1 MSLSEGIYNVFPKSW
16 EEYVE
21 IHGPRY
27 EKVTGRDRE
36 DLYNNAYQRQ
46 KYERELER
54 RDNQATAAKLTKGFG
69 VQNTI
74 AAASNELAGIASLV
88 GVIDGP
94 GGITMEGVYEALRTP
109 YQYNK
114 EAIEQAGIAL
124 TEDGDRVVQDFI
136 EQNALT
142 SVAGQAA
149 VIVPELII
157 GFNQVPDLAR
167 QVSRLIKKRQTGQA
181 LTAAENA
188 ELLNGIKQ
196 LDEFKLAGSIDAT
209 RPTKIDV
216 PTDPN
221 VGFMSKT
228 DEFRGFKKYQ
238 GSDFTGKK
246 VAKTIRKDQQ
256 GKYVVGQRET
266 GENVLANKEQIKEV
280 QKMFK
285 DGAFLKDI
293 QKKTGLG
300 EIAVQKIIGG
310 AGKGDAAMRAARKK
324 EAMSFIGT
332 KEKNLIEKIKRG
344 EVYNL
349 VESNKKNIIEKYD
362 NIENLPKDD
371 FISLLNSIRQAIQMD
386 KKAKGLYSTPNFMKL
401 LEDNGIKTY
410 RGMFDPKYAL
420 GSELNKALKITK
432 LTRDPV
438 KGGGQGGTFLFFK
451 PPTKLQLEKIKK
463 IIDADRAPTIRPE
476 IAQRVLNFL
485 DNPTVLSYLNKSK
498 LPPLEVMMKQFP
510 GLTDSQIAASM
521 VQLINR
527 LDNAKPFRIPDRGG
541 ALTQEFSKIRKN
553 SKRSQKLIDQM
564 QITKEGFNAYKRAH
578 YKLMADKMDKALNR
592 TSSHITSLRPNG
604 QKVLSKYG
612 VVADIHE
619 PASVTAAARADIP
632 SFANFVVVQTPDLNR
647 KILRQTQGQLSRRL
661 QAIIENPKSFK
672 KEMDA
677 YNASM
682 RKLIKENPKLE
693 GQLVFIREADD
704 VKNQFTPE
712 RLDELRDKY
721 GMNLVAEAKAAGFSL
736 EIPKNAIP
744 IEELISETPE
754 AIEMINRFKQ
764 GFEEG
769 GRVTDEI
776 QDRRDAGREYD
787 NGRFVVSDLQE
798 LDSVKALQQQIKQMY
813 ESEIVTGV
821 RDATEKK
828 FEEIQEDAKRNLR
841 TERPVKFKAS
851 ELPNVAR
858 EFVFKPVGALMTA
871 PAVGAL
877 NSIEATY
884 NFLRQGEEN
893 DVDMKQK
900 FPNTYKLFDY
910 YTSGIGA
917 TPEDQTYI
925 GFIDESIRAVQK
937 GSQNLGYGI
946 LDLAYSVPDFA
957 FETDLQER
965 LQAEYD
971 KHAFADPETFLGNAG
986 AIMVEFGVPSTT
998 MFKFLNFVRKGIKA
1012 RTGVNLAATST
1023 YGMKGAEK
1031 AKTAISNVAKRVG
1044 IVAPSAF
1051 AGEFVGGSRYNTL
1064 TRMDPEDPLFLDEAL
1079 GYNYIDTTGLSGKE
1093 RTIADLKNRVRFGT
1107 EGALVAGMFPLLGP
1121 ALAKVTKNGVIKPSA
1136 YIAGKGLQ
1144 AANFLAIKP
1153 VSYLLARTPGV
1164 AQAGQL
1170 GAQALGVGA
1179 SFLGKDILARAALG
1193 VMGTPTAKQL
1203 PDFKD
1208 WRMFSVT
1215 SSDPLERNIK
1225 RFDNFLAYFRDT
1237 ANQTADRFFIT
1248 GQTSRKIKA
1257 TSRKIEKQLD
1267 IIEKRAYDLAR
1278 GFLKDY
1284 NTGTT
1289 SPAKQQYYL
1298 DQVLAYM
1305 RGQVKAADLPDMLKE
1320 PAEALNKTFMEIKR
1334 DFADVLPEKS
1344 GMREFLESNLR
1355 QYMRASFAS
1364 FTNPLY
1370 KPDKQVFNKAVDFMV
1385 DRINRNESMVEAAV
1399 RQSNQP
1405 TDVAIRDFAK
1415 RSVESILE
1423 RGKSEG
1429 KDPIDALNYI
1439 ARTNLKLDDLV
1450 IQTGEE
1456 LPKAIRELL
1465 GEEKSL
1471 RASVMTTAS
1480 DLASQTANVQMYDRL
1495 ADLGLKERWLY
1506 TSADE
1511 AVAAG
1516 IADPKKIGPRLPGLG
1531 KLNSPISNLYG
1542 GKEVVESIV
1551 NTAGPL
1557 DTLLKN
1563 GLYQNLIAYKAMVQT
1578 GKTVFSPATQTR
1590 NFGSAGFFPLQSGH
1604 IGGSASVTDAF
1615 KIILDDVFGAGK
1627 VADEQQ
1633 LIDRITR
1640 KVELG
1645 VLDENVVVSELK
1657 DILQDVKRGNLKTL
1671 SKFSERVDNTK
1682 LSDVATRLYAGGDNV
1697 WKWYGHE
1704 FVMSQ
1709 IKNGF
1714 KNVDDVAEQYKRTFG
1729 PTINPKNLQEGIE
1742 QYAATLIRETYP
1754 TYSKVPKLIQTIRR
1768 IPFIGN
1774 FVSFPAEILR
1784 TTFATTGYAMKHI
1797 ASDNP
1802 TLRELGYRT
1811 LMGQFLTYGGIGAGT
1826 TYLGQAMTNVT
1837 TEQINDIKQYFVP
1850 EFMRFSDLVPM
1861 TNIEDGVVKVFDNSR
1876 YFPYDLITSTVGNAI
1891 NRASRPGEKLD
1902 PDQIETDMFK
1912 DIYNYTGPFA
1922 DLAGGTLFG
1931 VSIGYEPALDFLRGG
1946 KTKTGS
1952 AIYSKSDTTLEKFD
1966 KMFAHTFETIN
1977 PGFVRT
1983 LTNLYRGAAGLLTGT
1998 GQPIKMTDEVF
2009 KLFGGSTVTID
2020 IPGSFRYQIGELKSS
2035 FREPKVA
2042 EGFFR
2047 PDFRTG
2053 AQLVRE
2059 YNEQNEEAFREQYE
2073 FFKIVRAARRNKFI
2087 SDGDIIKLL
2096 VDRVGKRTA
2105 VNIINGR
2112 FTPLSYSEEAL
2123 RGRYE
2128 NVKRGNPKM
2137 KIDITEYLPF
2147 GKLTDVKVKWMQMTF
2162 EDYERELKEPEQRQ
2176 QTSQVTQPA
2185 PAAEQEPQTPEL
2197 AETPAAIP
2205 GPPPVASVPNPATG
2219 LTPVESSLLSREEQ
2233 LIRQRQRGL
2242 A

>member
-16 EEYVE
+16 EEYVDR
-21 IHGPRY
+21 HGPRY

-36 DLYNNAYQRQ
+36 DLYNNEYQRQ
-46 KYERELER
+46 RFERELER
-54 RDNQATAAKLTKGFG
+54 RGNQAIAARLTEGFG

-74 AAASNELAGIASLV
+74 AAAANELAGIASLV

-94 GGITMEGVYEALRTP
+94 GGITMDDVYEALRTP

-114 EAIEQAGIAL
+114 EAIEQSGIAL
-124 TEDGDRVVQDFI
+124 TEEGDRVVQDFI

-188 ELLNGIKQ
+188 ELLKGIKE
-196 LDEFKLAGSIDAT
+196 LDEFKLPRSNIGAISKTGDFTDVPDVRMAPDAT
-209 RPTKIDV
+209 TLIRGRNISTSEANKAAEMYTKGKTKTWSDLTKSQRDSILDKRNPRLNLDTGKVIPYVGRQVDEQPVYGGDRDIDKAFTLEADKAAAYHSAGTKKYSDYKPQKVVDGKQTVTGTDSQHYIRKNYMRDGKFRGENKMPPKAKQEELKDYAARMHRNYTERFGTEPTLSELHVWAFGGRPVRGYNHERIIRALKREGFAFNTNETLAARASRKLTTGTPPYEDAYDLVVRNLRKAGVKDPSKQIVRGHSLREIYFGYVPEEIRLGLVRPKQLLTAGQNIRHIHYENAVISAYMKKLDLKTLEDKIINGKKLFPEEKTKLRDIYFSVFGKEKKFPKSFLKAYQSAMKGINKELNNVDNLMKQ
-216 PTDPN
+216 DN
-221 VGFMSKT
+221 VGSTFF
-228 DEFRGFKKYQ
+228 DPYQ
-238 GSDFTGKK
+238 GRVRQFGAAVSDPP
-246 VAKTIRKDQQ
+246 
-256 GKYVVGQRET
+256 
-266 GENVLANKEQIKEV
+266 
-280 QKMFK
+280 
-285 DGAFLKDI
+285 
-293 QKKTGLG
+293 
-300 EIAVQKIIGG
+300 
-310 AGKGDAAMRAARKK
+310 RAADIIRAVKDTKK
-324 EAMSFIGT
+324 
-332 KEKNLIEKIKRG
+332 
-344 EVYNL
+344 
-349 VESNKKNIIEKYD
+349 D
-362 NIENLPKDD
+362 
-371 FISLLNSIRQAIQMD
+371 
-386 KKAKGLYSTPNFMKL
+386 KGLP
-401 LEDNGIKTY
+401 
-410 RGMFDPKYAL
+410 
-420 GSELNKALKITK
+420 ELPLK
-432 LTRDPV
+432 
-438 KGGGQGGTFLFFK
+438 KGGG
-451 PPTKLQLEKIKK
+451 
-463 IIDADRAPTIRPE
+463 
-476 IAQRVLNFL
+476 
-485 DNPTVLSYLNKSK
+485 
-498 LPPLEVMMKQFP
+498 
-510 GLTDSQIAASM
+510 
-521 VQLINR
+521 
-527 LDNAKPFRIPDRGG
+527 
-541 ALTQEFSKIRKN
+541 
-553 SKRSQKLIDQM
+553 
-564 QITKEGFNAYKRAH
+564 
-578 YKLMADKMDKALNR
+578 
-592 TSSHITSLRPNG
+592 
-604 QKVLSKYG
+604 
-612 VVADIHE
+612 VA
-619 PASVTAAARADIP
+619 
-632 SFANFVVVQTPDLNR
+632 
-647 KILRQTQGQLSRRL
+647 
-661 QAIIENPKSFK
+661 
-672 KEMDA
+672 
-677 YNASM
+677 
-682 RKLIKENPKLE
+682 
-693 GQLVFIREADD
+693 
-704 VKNQFTPE
+704 
-712 RLDELRDKY
+712 
-721 GMNLVAEAKAAGFSL
+721 
-736 EIPKNAIP
+736 
-744 IEELISETPE
+744 
-754 AIEMINRFKQ
+754 
-764 GFEEG
+764 
-769 GRVTDEI
+769 DEI
-776 QDRRDAGREYD
+776 QKRRDAGREYD
-787 NGRFVVSDLQE
+787 NGRFVVSDLQD
-798 LDSVKALQQQIKQMY
+798 LDSVKALQQQIRQMY

-851 ELPNVAR
+851 ELPNVAK

-884 NFLRQGEEN
+884 NFFRQGEEN

-946 LDLAYSVPDFA
+946 LDLAYSIPDFA

-1023 YGMKGAEK
+1023 YGLKGAEK

-1093 RTIADLKNRVRFGT
+1093 RTIADLKNRIRFGT

-1144 AANFLAIKP
+1144 LTNFLAIKP

-1193 VMGTPTAKQL
+1193 AMGTPTAKQL

-1439 ARTNLKLDDLV
+1439 ARTNLKLDDLA

-1456 LPKAIRELL
+1456 LPKVIRELL

-1714 KNVDDVAEQYKRTFG
+1714 KNVDDVVEQYKRTFG

-1837 TEQINDIKQYFVP
+1837 TEQLNDIKQYFVP

-2035 FREPKVA
+2035 FKEPKVA
-2042 EGFFR
+2042 EGFYR

-2073 FFKIVRAARRNKFI
+2073 FYKVVRAALRNQFM
-2087 SDGDIIKLL
+2087 DEDDVEELL
-2096 VDRVGKRTA
+2096 EERVGKKTA
-2105 VNIINGR
+2105 KNIVEGI
-2112 FTPLSYSEEAL
+2112 FTPLSVSEGAL
-2123 RGRYE
+2123 EGRFKNMERGSPNE
-2128 NVKRGNPKM
+2128 FF
-2137 KIDITEYLPF
+2137 DEDEFLPLDDLEDA
-2147 GKLTDVKVKWMQMTF
+2147 KDNWEDLDF
-2162 EDYERELKEPEQRQ
+2162 ESYERELREPEQRQ